1 VNTWH
6 AHPNDLADYLTG
18 TDDPILAA
26 SVETHLLRCA
36 ECRTA
41 LVRAAG
47 NEERRA
53 ETERRWDALAAV
65 VDRPTSSP
73 LARMGLSTRPLMT
86 AWGAA
91 LLFVLVV
98 PILPAFFLGAGV
110 PTLLL
115 ALAPLAPTLAVAL
128 AYRETA
134 DPSGEIALAVPLAGL
149 RLVSRRALL
158 VGIGAVPLGI
168 AAALLLQLPLSLAV
182 AWLLP
187 GVALAA
193 LVLLAGTTR
202 LDPGVVAAVLGVAW
216 AFGVA
221 VPGSTSRIPQDVMAD
236 AVGSPQTQFLALL
249 VAAAALALT
258 FSRRDHIAY
267 RRSA

>member
-1 VNTWH
+1 MNTWH
-6 AHPNDLADYLTG
+6 AHPNDLAAYASG
-18 TDDPILAA
+18 VDDPVLAA

-36 ECRTA
+36 DCRAA
-41 LVRAAG
+41 LARAAG
-47 NEERRA
+47 TEGRA
-53 ETERRWDALAAV
+53 DTERRWNTLVAV
-65 VDRPTSSP
+65 VDRPAASP
-73 LARMGLSTRPLMT
+73 LARMGLSTRPLVT

-91 LLFVLVV
+91 LLFVLLV
-98 PILPAFFLGAGV
+98 PVLPVFFLGAGV

-128 AYRETA
+128 AYREAA
-134 DPSGEIALAVPLAGL
+134 DPAGEIAYAVPLAGL

-168 AAALLLQLPLSLAV
+168 AAALVLRLPLSLAV

-187 GVALAA
+187 GLALSA

-202 LDPGVVAAVLGVAW
+202 LDPGVVAAALGVVW
-216 AFGVA
+216 AFAVA
-221 VPGSTSRIPQDVMAD
+221 VPGSTRRLSQDVMAD
-236 AVGSPQTQFLALL
+236 AVSSPQAQLLALV
-249 VAAAALALT
+249 VAASALILT